1 MPLDPHIQIFL
12 NQYNEMPRPSL
23 EDVTPL
29 QLREME
35 KMSLTPSK
43 EAVKK
48 VYNEE
53 IQLNERTLTIRV
65 YEPEGTGPFPA
76 LVYYHGGGWVLGSL
90 DTHDSICRSYANK
103 TNCIVVSVDY
113 RLAPESKF
121 PAAVNDAYDALDW
134 ISAHASQLNINSNKI
149 AVGGDSAGGNL
160 AAIVSILAKQRQG
173 PSIVHQLLIYPSV
186 GFKNQH
192 PASMK
197 ENAEGY
203 LLSKDLMDWFRLQYL
218 NNKEEEQHPYNAPV
232 LLEDLSSLPSATI
245 ITAQY
250 DPLRDSGKDYADA
263 LKNHGVPVTYEN
275 YETMIHGFLGF
286 HEFVPLAQQAIN
298 KSAAQLRQVFDSI

>member
-1 MPLDPHIQIFL
+1 MDFSSRVSIK
-12 NQYNEMPRPSL
+12 YR
-23 EDVTPL
+23 
-29 QLREME
+29 
-35 KMSLTPSK
+35 SK
-43 EAVKK
+43 
-48 VYNEE
+48 
-53 IQLNERTLTIRV
+53 Q
-65 YEPEGTGPFPA
+65 
-76 LVYYHGGGWVLGSL
+76 
-90 DTHDSICRSYANK
+90 
-103 TNCIVVSVDY
+103 NCS
-113 RLAPESKF
+113 
-121 PAAVNDAYDALDW
+121 
-134 ISAHASQLNINSNKI
+134 
-149 AVGGDSAGGNL
+149 GGDSAGGNL
-160 AAIVSILAKQRQG
+160 AAVVSILAKQRQG

-263 LKNHGVPVTYEN
+263 LKITVSPSPMKITK
-275 YETMIHGFLGF
+275 
-286 HEFVPLAQQAIN
+286 Q
-298 KSAAQLRQVFDSI
+298 